1 MCKFGKE
8 VMGCRKK
15 LRQNRYKKYLFFILD
30 QLNLIKQRLYDL
42 LNFLG
47 ELCIALN
54 TSIYVFLSCR

>member
-15 LRQNRYKKYLFFILD
+15 LRQDRYKKYLFFILD
-30 QLNLIKQRLYDL
+30 PTKPNQAMLYDL